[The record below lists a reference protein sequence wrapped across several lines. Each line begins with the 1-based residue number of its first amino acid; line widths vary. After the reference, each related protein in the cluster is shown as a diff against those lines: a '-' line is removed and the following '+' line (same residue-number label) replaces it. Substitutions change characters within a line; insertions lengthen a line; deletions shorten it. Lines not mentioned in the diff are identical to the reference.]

1 MLPSSGH
8 ISNGPGRERA
18 RRHGGGGAGR
28 GRLRGFPRLADS
40 RLTKHPPSAIYSS
53 RGEADPFGR
62 YALWLAAAAPQ
73 GRVGI
78 PNLNEPLRLERAG
91 GTVRHTGPPQIQP
104 TPKGAPPHP
113 GSFHSKCRRAYRR
126 LLFVSQALMQAAGS
140 NDTRAGTATS
150 VSWPH
155 ETPGG
160 RRRRQETV
168 GPARAT
174 PYPEPADRPT
184 AAAGGGT
191 PRLFPAVSASLPL
204 VCARHGSCWLGS
216 RPAGGTGWQGGRSH
230 HRPLRCC
237 CPPRGCPFHRQRRRR
252 VASASI
258 AEDGC
263 LQLDGAAIRARA
275 VRMAAGLADNHRAA
289 PPLTNRRPSAV
300 GVPLGRWPPSR
311 RAGVPT
317 RRSRSSR
324 VAPLP
329 PGIATRQRL
338 GPASARR
345 CLQPCPASPSAP
357 PPHDASGPVPRR
369 AATSWRDSTASRRSA
384 AVFEVPILAAR
395 RRDDVCRGPVS
406 RATSMPR

>member
-289 PPLTNRRPSAV
+289 PPPHQSAAQRSGCPTREVAAVQARGCPNSQESQLTGGPVAARDSDAPAV
-300 GVPLGRWPPSR
+300 GPGKRATLPATVPRFPF
-311 RAGVPT
+311 RAAAT
-317 RRSRSSR
+317 RRLRPR
-324 VAPLP
+324 P
-329 PGIATRQRL
+329 T
-338 GPASARR
+338 
-345 CLQPCPASPSAP
+345 
-357 PPHDASGPVPRR
+357 PRR
-369 AATSWRDSTASRRSA
+369 H
-384 AVFEVPILAAR
+384 ELA
-395 RRDDVCRGPVS
+395 G
-406 RATSMPR
+406 